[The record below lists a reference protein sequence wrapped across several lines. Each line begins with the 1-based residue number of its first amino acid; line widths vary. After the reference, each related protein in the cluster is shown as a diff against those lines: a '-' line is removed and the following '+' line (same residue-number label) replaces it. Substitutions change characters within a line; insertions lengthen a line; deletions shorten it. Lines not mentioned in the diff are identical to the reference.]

1 MLDEVLMI
9 QILHD
14 RATPDQ
20 MLAMLEA
27 LGIYVKFVVDVER
40 KILAGGGELHADC
53 ERVLL
58 NAGSHQFD
66 LWGADWYPFSQTIGY
81 ELIINIRVSAD
92 NRSMEIQDLLLRS
105 KIDEITYPILGGVP
119 WQ

>member
-1 MLDEVLMI
+1 MI

-20 MLAMLEA
+20 MIAMLEA
-27 LGIYVKFVVDVER
+27 LGIYVKFVVDIQR

-58 NAGSHQFD
+58 HEGSHQFD
-66 LWGADWYPFSQTIGY
+66 LWGVDWYPFNQTIGY
-81 ELIINIRVSAD
+81 ESIINIRVSAN
-92 NRSMEIQDLLLRS
+92 NRSMVIQNPVLRS
-105 KIDEITYPILGGVP
+105 KIDEIVYPRLGGVR